1 MYIGDYLRELL
12 VQNNE
17 VSVPGLGVFYLVRKN
32 AYYNEQEGKFYPPY
46 HELQFIAKP
55 KDDNLFINYLADKK
69 NLVKATAI
77 FITEKQVN
85 ELLEKAKH
93 TPTELPGIGWFSF
106 ENEQIVFKP
115 NNDSVIDSSLFGF
128 APISLTPPIKEQE
141 VFIEE
146 SDLNLPVEPAIEHHL
161 LDSHLREEPSQAIDH
176 GSEFDLE
183 NIIEPTHHSAIEHII
198 EEPSNTVVED
208 NSIQERINEPDQII
222 ASAQNT
228 GPENNIEAYGH
239 IHLNQPIEDERV
251 TSFHQHADTEHIIGE
266 ELAKE
271 PSYSSTLTPPTED
284 ERATLPYIH
293 EESEHIAGAEY
304 AKLPENQEIQDAPI
318 EDERVTEH
326 HIHDESEHFGDEE
339 LANKTAKEEH
349 IPIKIEEPRYFEPDI
364 SIDPGKA
371 EIVWSFNDAKDE
383 VNAHIDYEQ
392 NTKEVVEEQTEQ
404 NKIIAKPIERSPID
418 EAYIEEE
425 EYDYEEEPKRRLSGW
440 AIFFI
445 IFGIIA
451 SGFAGLYYY
460 VPAFA
465 SSATSIYRNIL
476 GISTIDSTKIK
487 NKHNLIKRD
496 TVIDT
501 ANKKTV
507 FVEGSKVKVIYFKII
522 DGKYLKLTQARAEV
536 RRLEDQGVDAE
547 ILSNIPGIYLNVSV
561 GSYPTY
567 EKAYKAMKAL
577 IETGKINKNSKIIE
591 TFQK

>member
-55 KDDNLFINYLADKK
+55 KDEDLFINYLADKK

-85 ELLEKAKH
+85 DLLEKAKQ

-128 APISLTPPIKEQE
+128 APISLTPPIKESE

-146 SDLNLPVEPAIEHHL
+146 SDLNLPVEPSIEHPSLENHL
-161 LDSHLREEPSQAIDH
+161 TAQPEQIIDQH
-176 GSEFDLE
+176 IYAAPE
-183 NIIEPTHHSAIEHII
+183 NIIE
-198 EEPSNTVVED
+198 
-208 NSIQERINEPDQII
+208 Q
-222 ASAQNT
+222 
-228 GPENNIEAYGH
+228 YGH
-239 IHLNQPIEDERV
+239 IHLNQPIDDERV
-251 TSFHQHADTEHIIGE
+251 TTFHQHADTEHIAE
-266 ELAKE
+266 EDLAVE
-271 PSYSSTLTPPTED
+271 PTYPSELIPPTED
-284 ERATLPYIH
+284 ERATLRYIH

-304 AKLPENQEIQDAPI
+304 AKAPEYPQIQDAPI
-318 EDERVTEH
+318 EEERVTEH

-339 LANKTAKEEH
+339 SAIKIIKEEL
-349 IPIKIEEPRYFEPDI
+349 IPTKVEEPRYFEPDI
-364 SIDPGKA
+364 STEPGKA

-392 NTKEVVEEQTEQ
+392 NTKEVVEEQAEQ
-404 NKIIAKPIERSPID
+404 NKIIVEPIEQSPID
-418 EAYIEEE
+418 KAYIEEE

-440 AIFFI
+440 VIFFI

-465 SSATSIYRNIL
+465 NSATSIYRNIL

-501 ANKKTV
+501 ASKKTV
-507 FVEGSKVKVIYFKII
+507 FVEGSQVKVIYFKII

-536 RRLEDQGVDAE
+536 RRLEDQGVEAE
-547 ILSNIPGIYLNVSV
+547 ILSNIPGIYLNVSA